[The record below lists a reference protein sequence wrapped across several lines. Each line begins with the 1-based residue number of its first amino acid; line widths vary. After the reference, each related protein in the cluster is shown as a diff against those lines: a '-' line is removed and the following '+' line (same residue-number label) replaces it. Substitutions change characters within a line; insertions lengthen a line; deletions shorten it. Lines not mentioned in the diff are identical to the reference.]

1 MDTRIVDHDVEA
13 AERINSGVHNGFS
26 AEFVGHRRI
35 MRYGVAAGV
44 LDLLDD
50 VFGGFRRRPTTVDAD
65 SVVGDD
71 HACALGG
78 QQQRVT
84 AADAAT
90 GAGDDDYAAVEPQ
103 FGHRPAGASNRI
115 CSDVGERKA

>member
-1 MDTRIVDHDVEA
+1 
-13 AERINSGVHNGFS
+13 
-26 AEFVGHRRI
+26 
-35 MRYGVAAGV
+35 MRYGFAAGV

-50 VFGGFRRRPTTVDAD
+50 VFGRFRRRPTTVDAD

-90 GAGDDDYAAVEPQ
+90 GAGDDDYAAVEAQ
-103 FGHRPAGASNRI
+103 FGHQPADASNRI
-115 CSDVGERKA
+115 GSDVGERNA